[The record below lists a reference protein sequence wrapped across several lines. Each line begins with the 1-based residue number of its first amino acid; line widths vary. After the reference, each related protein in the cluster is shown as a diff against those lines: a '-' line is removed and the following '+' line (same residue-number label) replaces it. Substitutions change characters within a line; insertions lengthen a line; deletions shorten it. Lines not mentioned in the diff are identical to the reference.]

1 MEEQASNIDDTKE
14 LVAGM
19 LDILSF
25 VDSVDESMMKLRITA
40 DIVKEMFKLIE
51 EAAELVLKVAMAG
64 SWKGKFFNFMC
75 KFCFLKAFSS

>member
-1 MEEQASNIDDTKE
+1 MEEQESANDAAKE

-25 VDSVDESMMKLRITA
+25 VDSVDESMMKLRVTT

-51 EAAELVLKVAMAG
+51 EVAGLALKVAISG
-64 SWKGKFFNFMC
+64 SWKGE
-75 KFCFLKAFSS
+75 L